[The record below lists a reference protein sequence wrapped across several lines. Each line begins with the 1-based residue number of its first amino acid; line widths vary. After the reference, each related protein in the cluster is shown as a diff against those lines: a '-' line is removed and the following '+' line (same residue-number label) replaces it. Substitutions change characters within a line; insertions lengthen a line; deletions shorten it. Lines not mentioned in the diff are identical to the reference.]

1 MKFPR
6 NTKLFRGQLDAA
18 PFASVLFV
26 FIILLLVQSSLVFT
40 PGVAVKLP
48 ETVDLPGTTNP
59 KVIVTVDETGQ
70 IYFENQVS
78 SDEALKEKLSA
89 VRLGQE
95 ALTLV
100 VQFDRATKYDVL
112 IRLAML
118 AREAGVND
126 VLLATR
132 AKLTPMAA
140 AAKNAGP

>member
-48 ETVDLPGTTNP
+48 ETVDLPGTANP
-59 KVIVTVDETGQ
+59 KAIVTVDDTGQ

-78 SDEALKEKLSA
+78 DDQALKDKLGVA
-89 VRLGQE
+89 RQRHE

-100 VQFDRATKYDVL
+100 IQADRGTKYDVL
-112 IRLAML
+112 MRLAML
-118 AREAGVND
+118 AREAGVNE

-132 AKLTPMAA
+132 ARLAPIAA
-140 AAKNAGP
+140 AGNAGP